1 VKSRVIYA
9 LIGLLLGLF
18 IGYYSPI
25 TVPTI
30 YAPYVSISIL
40 AALDSVFGGIKA
52 LEEEC
57 FDINIFITGFFSN
70 AFMAGLLA
78 YFGDRLG
85 IQLYL
90 AAIFAFGVRIFQ
102 NLALIRRSIVKR
114 IFLNNDKK

>member
-1 VKSRVIYA
+1 MIYI
-9 LIGLLLGLF
+9 LIGLFLGLF

-52 LEEEC
+52 LEEDN

-70 AFMAGLLA
+70 ALMAGLLA

-102 NLALIRRSIVKR
+102 NLAIIRRSIVKKL
-114 IFLNNDKK
+114 FLKNNKK

>member
-1 VKSRVIYA
+1 MMYS
-9 LIGLLLGLF
+9 LIGLIFGLVVGF
-18 IGYYSPI
+18 YSPI

-40 AALDSVFGGIKA
+40 AALDSVFGGIRA
-52 LEEEC
+52 IEEDC

-102 NLALIRRSIVKR
+102 NLAIIRRSIIKR
-114 IFLNNDKK
+114 LFFKNSQK

>member
-1 VKSRVIYA
+1 VKANMIYI
-9 LIGLLLGLF
+9 LVGLLLGLL

-40 AALDSVFGGIKA
+40 AALDSVLGGIKA
-52 LEEEC
+52 LEENS

-70 AFMAGLLA
+70 ALMAGLLA

-102 NLALIRRSIVKR
+102 NLAIIRRSIVNRLFFK
-114 IFLNNDKK
+114 NNKK